1 MKVFKGKKEKSPQSI
16 MEMGP
21 GSLPLLLHAGW
32 STSQDLSSDAIVF
45 TQFVRFLK
53 GKLRKNNYLFFIST
67 SLVYREN

>member
-53 GKLRKNNYLFFIST
+53 GKLGKDNYLFFIST